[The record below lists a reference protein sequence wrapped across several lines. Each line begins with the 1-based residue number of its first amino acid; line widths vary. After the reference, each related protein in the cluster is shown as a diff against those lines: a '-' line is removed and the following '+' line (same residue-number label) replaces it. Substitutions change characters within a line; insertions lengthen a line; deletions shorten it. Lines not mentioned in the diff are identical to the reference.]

1 MKKLM
6 LLVCIVAIGIAGNY
20 RAVPL
25 ESASIVQEGETKMFC
40 NVCGMTLPMFYKT
53 NHAAKVEG
61 KTYQYCS
68 IHCMHEHAL
77 KNNKKVDTPKVVDN
91 DTLKF
96 ILSEDAFYVVGS
108 KKPATMSTI
117 SKYAFG
123 TKKSAEQFAKEFG
136 GEIMSYDEVAKRVDI
151 GLEDTIKMIQKRQA
165 KAAKKGEQIY
175 NKVCKKT
182 DKRFKTAAEAKAY
195 IKQNNLCGKL
205 KGKPL
210 QQVGLYLSR

>member
-40 NVCGMTLPMFYKT
+40 NICGMTLPMSYKT
-53 NHAAKVEG
+53 NHA
-61 KTYQYCS
+61 
-68 IHCMHEHAL
+68 
-77 KNNKKVDTPKVVDN
+77 
-91 DTLKF
+91 
-96 ILSEDAFYVVGS
+96 
-108 KKPATMSTI
+108 
-117 SKYAFG
+117 
-123 TKKSAEQFAKEFG
+123 
-136 GEIMSYDEVAKRVDI
+136 
-151 GLEDTIKMIQKRQA
+151 
-165 KAAKKGEQIY
+165 
-175 NKVCKKT
+175 
-182 DKRFKTAAEAKAY
+182 AKAY